1 MGWNLSDIKTKVR
14 NLTGTPSTD
23 QLADADLVNYINN
36 YYVFSMPMELK
47 EQIQL
52 NFLDFKVFPG
62 KDIYPFPGGFF
73 TDQPMAYADG
83 FPMIF
88 YQDPDMF
95 YQDFPQQYAVDNLSV
110 GNGGTTNFTGGLQY
124 PPVIPGSCYITDG
137 IQVLQD
143 DGFGAF
149 TGDGFGTLNYITGA
163 YNITFTIAPATT
175 QTIYSKYQGY
185 TGNRPQAVLF
195 FNNQFTMRPIPDQVY
210 QIRMQGYIK
219 PLSLSSD
226 SDVPMQE
233 EWGQVIAYG
242 ASLDIFSDRGDI
254 EAYNEMFS
262 IFKRFENVAL
272 SRTVEQYQSL
282 QSVPRF

>member
-1 MGWNLSDIKTKVR
+1 MGWSLSDIKTKVR

-23 QLADADLVNYINN
+23 QLAEDDLVNYINN

-52 NFLDFKVFPG
+52 NFLDFKAFPG
-62 KDIYPFPGGFF
+62 VDVYQFPGGFF

-88 YQDPDMF
+88 YQDADMF
-95 YQDFPQQYAVDNLSV
+95 YQDFPQQYAVNNLSV
-110 GNGGTTNFTGGLQY
+110 GDGGTTNFTGGLQN
-124 PPVIPGSCYITDG
+124 PPIIPGSCFITDG

-143 DGFGAF
+143 DGLGSF
-149 TGDGFGTLNYITGA
+149 TGGGFGSINYITGA
-163 YNITFTIAPATT
+163 YDVTFTVAPSVT
-175 QTIYSKYQGY
+175 QTIYAKYQGY

-195 FNNQFTMRPIPDQVY
+195 FNNEFTLRPIPDQVY
-210 QIRMQGYIK
+210 QIRMKGYVK
-219 PLSLSSD
+219 PLSLSND
-226 SDVPMQE
+226 SDIPMQE

-242 ASLDIFSDRGDI
+242 AALDIFSDRGDV
-254 EAYNEMFS
+254 EAYNEYFS

>member
-1 MGWNLSDIKTKVR
+1 MGWSLSDIKTKVR

-52 NFLDFKVFPG
+52 NFLDFKAFPG
-62 KDIYPFPGGFF
+62 VDVYPFPGGFF

-110 GNGGTTNFTGGLQY
+110 GNGGTTNFTGGLQN
-124 PPVIPGSCYITDG
+124 PPVIPGSCFITDG

-143 DGFGAF
+143 NGLGSF
-149 TGDGFGTLNYITGA
+149 TGDGFGTLNYLTGS
-163 YNITFTIAPATT
+163 YNVTFTVAPATT
-175 QTIYSKYQGY
+175 QTIYAKYQGY
-185 TGNRPQAVLF
+185 SGNRPQAVLF

-210 QIRMQGYIK
+210 QIRMQGYVK
-219 PLSLSSD
+219 PLSLSND
-226 SDVPMQE
+226 ADVPMQE
-233 EWGQVIAYG
+233 EWGQVISYG
-242 ASLDIFSDRGDI
+242 AALDIFSDRGDI
-254 EAYNEMFS
+254 DAYNEMFS
-262 IFKRFENVAL
+262 IFKRYENVAL
-272 SRTVEQYQSL
+272 SRTVESYQSL

>member
-1 MGWNLSDIKTKVR
+1 MGWSLSDIKTKVR

-23 QLADADLVNYINN
+23 QLSDADLVTYINN

-52 NFLDFKVFPG
+52 NFLDFKAFPG
-62 KDIYPFPGGFF
+62 VDRYSFPGGFF

-95 YQDFPQQYAVDNLSV
+95 YQDFPQQYAVENLAV
-110 GNGGTTNFTGGLQY
+110 GNGGTTNFTGGLQN
-124 PPVIPGSCYITDG
+124 PPIITGSCFITDG
-137 IQVLQD
+137 VQVLQD
-143 DGFGAF
+143 DGTGSF
-149 TGDGFGTLNYITGA
+149 TGDGFGTINYLTGA
-163 YNITFTIAPATT
+163 YDVTFTAAPASSL
-175 QTIYSKYQGY
+175 TIYAKYQGY
-185 TGNRPQAVLF
+185 SANRPQAVLF
-195 FNNQFTMRPIPDQVY
+195 FDNKFTLRPIPNQVY
-210 QIRMQGYIK
+210 QIRMQGYVK
-219 PLSLSSD
+219 PLSLTND
-226 SDVPMQE
+226 ADVPMQE

-242 ASLDIFSDRGDI
+242 ASLDIFSDRGDVD
-254 EAYNEMFS
+254 AYNEYYG